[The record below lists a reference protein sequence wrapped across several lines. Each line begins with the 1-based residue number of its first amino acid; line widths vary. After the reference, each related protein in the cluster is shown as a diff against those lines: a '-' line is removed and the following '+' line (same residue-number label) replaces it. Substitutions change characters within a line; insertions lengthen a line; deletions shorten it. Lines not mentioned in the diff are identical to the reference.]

1 MSVPTQRQPDDAQ
14 WRDLLVAWRV
24 CRHVKSNAIV
34 IVSDGMAVGVG
45 AGQMSRVEAAELA
58 VQRAGDRVAGAVA
71 ASDAFFPMPDGLE
84 TLGKAGIVAV
94 IQPGGSKKDPEV
106 TAAADALGMAMVH
119 AGERHF
125 RALSRARSAPAPK
138 AACLLRPP
146 LGGDIHEA
154 VRARVEQLATGAR
167 QGPEGHVAE
176 GPADR
181 DPRHARLGEL
191 RHRAAA
197 RAAPAR

>member
-1 MSVPTQRQPDDAQ
+1 LRVLVVERPSCAEQLDVRSVDGGLLVQTVDRVNTDRSAMSVPTHRQPSDAQ

-24 CRHVKSNAIV
+24 CRHVKSNAVV

-58 VQRAGDRVAGAVA
+58 VARAGDRVAGAVA

-84 TLGKAGIVAV
+84 TLGRAGVVAV

-106 TAAADALGMAMVH
+106 TAAADSLDIAMVH

-125 RALSRARSAPAPK
+125 R
-138 AACLLRPP
+138 
-146 LGGDIHEA
+146 H
-154 VRARVEQLATGAR
+154 
-167 QGPEGHVAE
+167 
-176 GPADR
+176 
-181 DPRHARLGEL
+181 
-191 RHRAAA
+191 
-197 RAAPAR
+197 